1 MMVYEIGSIAFGIF
15 GVIFIFVSITSK
27 NEIAKAFY
35 MLCFFLSNIVAL
47 LCDIVI
53 KLNYKLLCHIITM

>member
-1 MMVYEIGSIAFGIF
+1 MVIYEIGSIGFGIF
-15 GVIFIFVSITSK
+15 SVVFIFISITSK

-35 MLCFFLSNIVAL
+35 ILCFFLSNIVAL

-53 KLNYKLLCHIITM
+53 KLNF

>member
-1 MMVYEIGSIAFGIF
+1 MVYEIASTAFGIF
-15 GVIFIFVSITSK
+15 GVVFIFISITSK

-35 MLCFFLSNIVAL
+35 LLCFFLSNIVAL

-53 KLNYKLLCHIITM
+53 KLNF

>member
-1 MMVYEIGSIAFGIF
+1 MIIYEIGSIGFGIF
-15 GVIFIFVSITSK
+15 SVVFIFISITSK

-35 MLCFFLSNIVAL
+35 ILCFFLSNMNIVAL

-53 KLNYKLLCHIITM
+53 KLNF

>member
-15 GVIFIFVSITSK
+15 GVIFIFISITSK
-27 NEIAKAFY
+27 NGIDKAFY
-35 MLCFFLSNIVAL
+35 LLCFFLSNIVAL

-53 KLNYKLLCHIITM
+53 KLNF

>member
-15 GVIFIFVSITSK
+15 SVIFIFISITSK
-27 NEIAKAFY
+27 NGIDKAFY
-35 MLCFFLSNIVAL
+35 ILCFFLSNIVAL

-53 KLNYKLLCHIITM
+53 KLNF

>member
-1 MMVYEIGSIAFGIF
+1 MIVYQIGSIIFTIF
-15 GVIFIFVSITSK
+15 GLMCIYISITSK

-35 MLCFFLSNIVAL
+35 LLCFFLSNIAAL

-53 KLNYKLLCHIITM
+53 KLN